1 MTKAQEHNAAGEVY
15 SARAGWSSRPVGP
28 DLSGAGAEPEGAKG
42 EHQDNPRFS
51 GDVGPR
57 DTQGGLSGAKEL
69 ITAHLGTAVLSTSSK
84 SALRLK

>member
-42 EHQDNPRFS
+42 EHWGDHCFAGEPS
-51 GDVGPR
+51 GTR
-57 DTQGGLSGAKEL
+57 SQRA
-69 ITAHLGTAVLSTSSK
+69 
-84 SALRLK
+84 